1 MRLPSKAPYFGNS
14 SLPPGSPSFLVPRST
29 HGFPGMFEVAEMLY
43 CYYGLNHLEDSVV
56 PVTLERT
63 NSIRLEFPEVFHRET
78 LQETK
83 RDRTSETSESGYRV
97 FFSGNCSMVNLLVLS
112 VRQRQ
117 FFFLGSPVLLALLYI
132 GQPP

>member
-1 MRLPSKAPYFGNS
+1 
-14 SLPPGSPSFLVPRST
+14 
-29 HGFPGMFEVAEMLY
+29 MFEVAEMLY

-56 PVTLERT
+56 SVTLERT
-63 NSIRLEFPEVFHRET
+63 SSIRLEFPEVFHRKT

-83 RDRTSETSESGYRV
+83 RDGTSETSESGYRV

-112 VRQRQ
+112 VRQRH
-117 FFFLGSPVLLALLYI
+117 FLFLGSPVLLALLYI